1 MKRRNIIALI
11 LCTAVVLALAAC
23 SAASAANDTP
33 DDLIGGDPSTWGPT
47 DHSSL
52 AEAEAA
58 AGIDMQ
64 IPEKIL
70 DTKASMFLTWY
81 NEKCIE
87 AIYAN
92 GDEEVARVRKD
103 EGSADISGD
112 YNDYSSVVD
121 REINGVSVTFK
132 GNDGKVMLAVWAVD
146 GCGYSISVPNGITA
160 DEMAALVGQVK

>member
-11 LCTAVVLALAAC
+11 LCTAAVLALASC

-33 DDLIGGDPSTWGPT
+33 DDLIGGDPSTRGPT
-47 DHSSL
+47 EHSSL

-92 GDEEVARVRKD
+92 GGEEVARVRKD